1 MNENMVNVSL
11 AEYREMAIS
20 LGRSIAAI
28 AYINNNQYPDCNVV
42 KAILYGDVDA
52 CITTKE

>member
-28 AYINNNQYPDCNVV
+28 AYINNDQYPDCNIV

-52 CITTKE
+52 CITKE